1 MIDFLKKPWVIFLVA
16 IPFFFCMNRY
26 LGILIDGPLYV
37 LQVMHRWFPERF
49 VGDPPFMFGN
59 QDSFTIFSPVYGIF
73 LKYLPVDVAAMAVT
87 FIIQLLFAIAFIML
101 VRAFAKLNGFEH
113 WTLPLSL
120 VFFSL
125 YCFGSGKA
133 LIFFSMLVE
142 SYPVPRTL
150 AVAFAILGLS
160 FLFHKNK
167 WITPIIVLIGMA
179 FHPLMAGWVL
189 PLWLFYYF
197 PKTRIPVI
205 VVSALFP
212 LAGYIGVIPFSPYP
226 DGWYYKQL
234 TYRPCM
240 EYILR
245 FSVYIA
251 FFVLFVKKLS
261 VNEQICKFCYS
272 VLIVTSIAFYW
283 YLWTGINRFI
293 LLYQFQTWRAEWLC
307 IVAAYVLFSLIA
319 CNVWTRYKETR
330 SLTTWDIAPIPL
342 GITLFTDTHTL
353 EGLVLAGI
361 LLFLPSKKI
370 DKKIATILALY
381 YPVFNLFASGLLCLF
396 YLGAPFLKIIDFSI
410 MQNAYYNYTF
420 ATIAVSVAY
429 GVYSLRKREWLS
441 VILFALYLCFP
452 QFLILPIYAILWPYL
467 KKWQKI
473 VLPIVIL
480 LDGLWGFEYRI
491 RTIPI
496 ESLNLLETLGLVLF
510 ICCGALVVILCKKQ
524 KETLARCI
532 VLFPLLFLIPYA
544 TINWDSRDEQQKI
557 EEAGLDQFKQQTAFP
572 QIADRGKIF
581 FYVNG
586 YLREYSRLLFLTGS
600 YADTRTTV
608 GEVFSEGH
616 HKESVKRL
624 RALIYK
630 NAPEKKFSNMTER
643 SIKVKSFFRDS
654 LTIPSLLIDRV
665 NFLCASKEIT
675 HLVSD
680 FYDLPYVKQD
690 SVRMNVLNNDVYLY
704 KCPVAANLEMVGM
717 VE

>member
-1 MIDFLKKPWVIFLVA
+1 MIEFLKKPWIIFLVA
-16 IPFFFCMNRY
+16 IPYFFCMNRY

-59 QDSFTIFSPVYGIF
+59 QDSFTIFSPVYGLF
-73 LKYLPVDVAAMAVT
+73 LKHLPIDVAAMVVT
-87 FIIQLLFAIAFIML
+87 FGIQLLFAVALIML
-101 VRAFAKLNGFEH
+101 VRTFTKLNGFEH

-120 VFFSL
+120 IFFTL
-125 YCFGSGKA
+125 YCCVSGKA
-133 LIFFSMLVE
+133 IIFFSMLVE

-160 FLFHKNK
+160 FLFHTNK
-167 WITPIIVLIGMA
+167 WITPIIALVGTA

-189 PLWLFYYF
+189 PLWLFYHF

-212 LAGYIGVIPFSPYP
+212 LAGYIDVIPFAPYP

-240 EYILR
+240 EYALR

-251 FFVLFVKKLS
+251 FFILYVKKLS
-261 VNEQICKFCYS
+261 VNEQVRKFCYS
-272 VLIVTSIAFYW
+272 VLIVSSIAFYW

-307 IVAAYVLFSLIA
+307 IVATYVLFSAIVY
-319 CNVWTRYKETR
+319 NTWTRYKETR
-330 SLTTWDIAPIPL
+330 SLTTWDIVPIPL
-342 GITLFTDTHTL
+342 GMTLFTDAHTP

-361 LLFLPSKKI
+361 LLFLPCKKI
-370 DKKIATILALY
+370 DLKIATILALY
-381 YPVFNLFASGLLCLF
+381 YPILNLFASGVLCLF
-396 YLGAPFLKIIDFSI
+396 YLGASFLSTINFSI

-429 GVYSLRKREWLS
+429 GVYSLRKREWLR

-452 QFLILPIYAILWPYL
+452 QFLVLPIYAILWPYL
-467 KKWQKI
+467 KKWQKT
-473 VLPIVIL
+473 VLPVVIL
-480 LDGLWGFEYRI
+480 LDGIWGLDYRI
-491 RTIPI
+491 KTIPI
-496 ESLNLLETLGLVLF
+496 ESLNSLQMLGFILF
-510 ICCGALVVILCKKQ
+510 ICCSALVFILCKKQ

-532 VLFPLLFLIPYA
+532 VLAPLLFLIPYA
-544 TINWDSRDEQQKI
+544 AINWDSRDEQQKI
-557 EEAGLDQFKQQTAFP
+557 EEASLDQFKQQTAFP

-586 YLREYSRLLFLTGS
+586 YLREYSRMLFLTGN

-630 NAPEKKFSNMTER
+630 NAPEKYFSNMTER
-643 SIKVKSFFRDS
+643 SIIVKSFFSDS
-654 LTIPSLLIDRV
+654 LTVPSILVDRV
-665 NFLCASKEIT
+665 DFLCSSEEIT

-680 FYDLPYVKQD
+680 FDDLPYVKQD
-690 SVRMNVLNNDVYLY
+690 SMRISVLDKEIYLY
-704 KCPVAANLEMVGM
+704 ECPLNLKE
-717 VE
+717 